1 MGGIIKI
8 TKHAGIVLGILVAF
22 VCANAQAPDTLW
34 TRTYGEWDD
43 EEPHGIFQT
52 PDSGYVVVG
61 ITNSMGAGDWD
72 IYMIKTDPDGDTM
85 WTQTIGDTYEEA
97 AHAMCLAPDGGYI
110 IVGTRDIDDWNVLMM
125 KTDSLGNVLW
135 TEDDGGMLHDWLND
149 VCQDPAG
156 GYVAVGAINVN
167 SWNTSGNLGV
177 LAFEDNGNGTWV
189 RSYGG
194 ESYDGGNSIDTTS
207 GGFIIAGFTNS
218 YGGGGSDVWL
228 VRTNA
233 SGMSQWTQ
241 TFGGVEDDY
250 ASSVSS
256 TADGGYI
263 IAGYTASYGA
273 GNWDAYLIKTDSNG
287 DSIWT
292 RTYGG
297 NLYDAA
303 LHVFQDD
310 DGGYVVT
317 GFSDGI
323 GAWIGGD
330 VWIMKT
336 DENGDELWSST
347 YGGAYEDWGFFTRP
361 TMDGGYIIA
370 AKTRSFGAGETD
382 IYLIKLSGGTGI
394 IDNGN
399 VRVQGYEYGATIVR
413 GPLLLST
420 NREFKVFDIS
430 GREVHTVNPGPG
442 IYFVVIDN
450 SVTQKVIKV
459 R

>member
-1 MGGIIKI
+1 MIQSKNISVFIGLCAVAII
-8 TKHAGIVLGILVAF
+8 AY
-22 VCANAQAPDTLW
+22 AQAPDTLW
-34 TRTYGEWDD
+34 TMTYGEANN

-52 PDSGYVVVG
+52 PDSGYIVAG
-61 ITNSMGAGDWD
+61 ITNSIGAGDWD
-72 IYMIKTDPDGDTM
+72 IYLIKTHPNGDTM
-85 WTQTIGDTYEEA
+85 WTQTYGGTNPDA

-110 IVGTRDIDDWNVLMM
+110 IVGTRDITDWNVLMM
-125 KTDSLGNVLW
+125 KTDSLGNLLW
-135 TEDDGGMLHDWLND
+135 TEEDGGMLRDWLNG
-149 VCQDPAG
+149 VCPSPGG
-156 GYVAVGAINVN
+156 GYVAAGEINVN
-167 SWNTSGNLGV
+167 SWNTSGNLGI
-177 LAFEDNGNGTWV
+177 LAFEDNGNQTWI

-194 ESYDGGNSIDTTS
+194 DNYDGGTSIDTATN
-207 GGFIIAGFTNS
+207 GYIIAGFTNS
-218 YGGGGSDVWL
+218 YGAGGSDVWL

-233 SGMSQWTQ
+233 SGISQWTQ
-241 TFGGVEDDY
+241 TFGGVEDDW

-256 TADGGYI
+256 TVDGGYI

-273 GNWDAYLIKTDSNG
+273 GSWDAYLIKTDSSG
-287 DSIWT
+287 DSVWT

-303 LHVFQDD
+303 LHVFQTE
-310 DGGYVVT
+310 DGGYIVT
-317 GFSDGI
+317 GFTGGI
-323 GAWIGGD
+323 GEWIGGD

-347 YGGAYEDWGFFTRP
+347 YGGAYEDWGFITRP

-382 IYLIKLSGGTGI
+382 IYLIKLAPETGI
-394 IDNGN
+394 MENDD
-399 VRVQGYEYGATIVR
+399 VRIQGCELGATIVR
-413 GPLLLST
+413 GPLSLPV
-420 NREFKVFDIS
+420 NKEYKVFDIS
-430 GREVHTVNPGPG
+430 GREVVPHNLRAG